1 MILSI
6 IAGVYIYI
14 YCIYIY
20 TPSGKLTLLWKK
32 HNLDPFGIG
41 KWLMSHGFN
50 SYVKLPEVIYVYM
63 YIYILIY
70 IYTERGDLERGDL
83 HIV

>member
-1 MILSI
+1 ME
-6 IAGVYIYI
+6 
-14 YCIYIY
+14 
-20 TPSGKLTLLWKK
+20 K
-32 HNLDPFGIG
+32 HHLDPFGIG

-83 HIV
+83 HIVQYIYIYVYIYILPEAIYRSFTGDITIH